1 MNMLRSMLKYTGEKE
16 LCSNLFIS
24 LMPKSIA
31 KQKKFK
37 AKKAEK
43 IF

>member
-1 MNMLRSMLKYTGEKE
+1 MNMLRSMLKYTEKE

-24 LMPKSIA
+24 RMPKSIA

-43 IF
+43 IL